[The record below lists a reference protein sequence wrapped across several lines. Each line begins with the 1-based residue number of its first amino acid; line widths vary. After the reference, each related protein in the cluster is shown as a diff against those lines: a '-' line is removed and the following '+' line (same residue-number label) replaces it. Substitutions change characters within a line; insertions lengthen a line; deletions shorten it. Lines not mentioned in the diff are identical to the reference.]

1 MPKYVIERTVPD
13 AGRMS
18 GEDLQGLARQSVGT
32 LARMGPQIQ
41 WVSSIVAGD
50 TIYCIYIADSEG
62 LVLAHARAAGIPINR
77 VSVIHAIIDPVT
89 AEE

>member
-1 MPKYVIERTVPD
+1 MPKYVIERAVPD
-13 AGRMS
+13 AGTIS
-18 GEDLQGLARQSVGT
+18 GAGLQAIARQSVGA

-50 TIYCIYIADSEG
+50 TIYCTFIADSED
-62 LVLAHARAAGIPINR
+62 LVRAHARAAGMPITR